1 MLQRCKS
8 SFQSSNCKQC
18 KENCE
23 QAGLCWEVKGT
34 SHRWD
39 SIVLHLHWFIQ
50 TLKFNGG
57 WIWYCLH
64 RTKQENMKAPQ
75 SAAAPSTA
83 HSVERSQ
90 WKLHQEPRAIV
101 SQILSIVSR
110 GLSNSGSW
118 LTSPWALWHY
128 DVPGCAP
135 GFTVF
140 TAWGFLAWGLEV
152 GLPTGDWGG
161 GDLEIWFRNQNA
173 DWNQQNLRAENEQ
186 RKSKSGFYLKFN
198 CGFPE
203 TEVPQKKDGL

>member
-8 SFQSSNCKQC
+8 IFQSSNCKQC

-23 QAGLCWEVKGT
+23 QVGLCWDVKGT

-101 SQILSIVSR
+101 SQILSVE

-118 LTSPWALWHY
+118 LTSPWAY
-128 DVPGCAP
+128 DIMMCPDVPR
-135 GFTVF
+135 FHSLHSL
-140 TAWGFLAWGLEV
+140 GFLAWGLEV
-152 GLPTGDWGG
+152 GLPTGDWEVETLKC
-161 GDLEIWFRNQNA
+161 DSEIKKLIETNKIKGWK
-173 DWNQQNLRAENEQ
+173 WT
-186 RKSKSGFYLKFN
+186 KKIKIGFLS
-198 CGFPE
+198 E
-203 TEVPQKKDGL
+203 I